1 MKLSDVTTGQKAIIK
16 KIGGRGA
23 FRKRILEM
31 GFIQGKVVTVVQ
43 NAPFKDP
50 VYYRIMDYN
59 VSLRRK
65 DAALI
70 EVSLYSSEK
79 EEHLISQKKQNNA
92 SSPLSL
98 QKEIITP
105 NFSIENRD
113 KTTSPKRI
121 KVALV
126 GNPNCGKT
134 SLFNLASGAHEHVGN
149 YSGVTVDAKEA
160 YFKHKGYRIDIVD
173 LPGSY
178 SLSPYSPE
186 ELFIRNYLT
195 DPSTRPD
202 VVIDVIDICNLER
215 NLYLT
220 LQIKEMKLPLVA
232 ALNMFDEF
240 EKSQSKLDIPLLSQ
254 LLDIPMIPTVGRVA
268 RGIEELFD
276 AVIAVAEGK
285 IKFERDIRIPYG
297 NTLEPAIE
305 NLTEQIANHLQL
317 PNQLPNR
324 YIAIKLLEEDAAT
337 IEYLRPLPHGSKI
350 IKEAEE
356 ARSSLNK
363 QLGNTDT
370 ETLITDQRYG
380 FIAGALRE
388 TYQPERRTL
397 RTQTDKLDHV
407 LINPKWGFPIFL
419 LFLLVMFECTFML
432 GAYPQEWIEL
442 LVDWIAGGVGN
453 ILSEGPLKDLIT
465 DGIIQGVG
473 GVIVFLPQI
482 LILYL
487 FISIMEDTGYMA
499 RAAFMMDKLM
509 HRMGL
514 HGKSFIPLI
523 MGFGCNVPAIMAT
536 RTIESRQSR
545 LITILV
551 TPLMSC
557 SARLPVYVLIA
568 GAFFGVYAGVVLFAV
583 YLVGILLAVLL
594 ARLFR
599 KALFTTEDIPFVME
613 LPPYRVPTAKSVLIH
628 MWEKAKEY
636 LQKMGTIILAASI
649 IIWFLGY
656 FPRAEVLKHTEQKV
670 ESLTAK
676 WQGSEEE
683 LAEQIEEI
691 ETQGRIEQQE
701 NSYLGKMGK
710 GIEPLLS
717 PLGFDWKMS
726 IALVSGLPA
735 KEVVVST
742 LGVIYTG
749 DGDDSEEASS
759 RLSERIK
766 MDKNE
771 KGNPTFTP
779 LVALSFMLFVLL
791 YFPCIATVIAV
802 GREAGSPK
810 WGLFL
815 MVYTC
820 VLAWVV
826 SFITYQGGSLLGFG

>member
-1 MKLSDVTTGQKAIIK
+1 MKLSDVATGQKATIK
-16 KIGGRGA
+16 TINGRGA

-31 GFIQGKVVTVVQ
+31 GFIQGKVVTVIQ

-50 VYYRIMDYN
+50 VYYRIMGYN

-70 EVSLYSSEK
+70 DVELHTSSE
-79 EEHLISQKKQNNA
+79 EINIENAEHQSFE
-92 SSPLSL
+92 SSPSL
-98 QKEIITP
+98 PIT
-105 NFSIENRD
+105 
-113 KTTSPKRI
+113 TTIPSSNYFEERGSGTVQRI

-134 SLFNLASGAHEHVGN
+134 SIFNLASGAHEHVGN

-160 YFKHKGYRIDIVD
+160 HFKHKGYRIDIVD

-186 ELFIRNYLT
+186 ELFIRDYLT
-195 DPSTRPD
+195 APSTRPD
-202 VVIDVIDICNLER
+202 VVIDVIDTCNLER

-220 LQIKEMKLPLVA
+220 LQIKEMNLPLVV

-240 EKSQSKLDIPLLSQ
+240 EKSQSQLNIPLLSQ
-254 LLDIPMIPTVGRVA
+254 LLDIPMIPTVGRIS

-276 AVIAVAEGK
+276 AVIATARRKGAPG
-285 IKFERDIRIPYG
+285 RDIRIPYG
-297 NTLEPAIE
+297 NLLEPSIE
-305 NLTEQIANHLQL
+305 NLVSEIANTLEL
-317 PNQLPNR
+317 PNQLPHR
-324 YIAIKLLEEDAAT
+324 YTALKILEQDAHT
-337 IEYLRPLPHGSKI
+337 IDQIRSLPQGESFLNSADYI
-350 IKEAEE
+350 RTQA
-356 ARSSLNK
+356 NK
-363 QLGNTDT
+363 QIGNTDIA
-370 ETLITDQRYG
+370 ELITDYRYG

-388 TYQPERRTL
+388 TYQPERRSL
-397 RTQTDKLDHV
+397 RTQTDKIDHI
-407 LINPKWGFPIFL
+407 LINPKWGFIIFL
-419 LFLLVMFECTFML
+419 GFLLLMFQSTFAL
-432 GAYPQEWIEL
+432 GAYPQEWIEI
-442 LVDWIAGGVGN
+442 LVNWIADGVGD
-453 ILSEGPLKDLIT
+453 ILPEGPLKDLVI
-465 DGIIQGVG
+465 DGVIQGVG

-523 MGFGCNVPAIMAT
+523 MGFGCNVPAIMAS

-545 LITILV
+545 LITILI

-568 GAFFGVYAGVVLFAV
+568 GAFFGAYAGLVLFAV
-583 YLVGILLAVLL
+583 YLVGILLAVIL
-594 ARLFR
+594 ARIFR
-599 KALFTTEDIPFVME
+599 KTLFSTEDIPFVME
-613 LPPYRVPTAKSVLIH
+613 LPPYRMPTYKSVLIH

-636 LQKMGTIILAASI
+636 LKKMGSIILVASI

-656 FPRAEVLKHTEQKV
+656 FPRTELMQQK
-670 ESLTAK
+670 ERKIENLSTQ
-676 WQGSEEE
+676 WRGSEED
-683 LAEQIEEI
+683 LKAQIEQIEI
-691 ETQGRIEQQE
+691 ETNIQRQE
-701 NSYLGKMGK
+701 NSYLGKMGRA
-710 GIEPLLS
+710 IEPVLA

-759 RLSERIK
+759 RLRERIQA
-766 MDKNE
+766 DRNDA
-771 KGNPTFTP
+771 GNPTFTP
-779 LVALSFMLFVLL
+779 LVALSFMFFVLL

-802 GREAGSPK
+802 GRETGSHK

-815 MVYTC
+815 MAYTC
-820 VLAWVV
+820 LLAWLV
-826 SFITYQGGSLLGFG
+826 SFIVYQGGTLLGLG

>member
-1 MKLSDVTTGQKAIIK
+1 MNLSDVATGQKAVIK
-16 KIGGRGA
+16 KIGGKGA

-70 EVSLYSSEK
+70 EVSLYSSE
-79 EEHLISQKKQNNA
+79 EEGEHLHLNKAPSSTNEIEMQDTSEA
-92 SSPLSL
+92 SLPAEE
-98 QKEIITP
+98 KESYTP
-105 NFSIENRD
+105 PR
-113 KTTSPKRI
+113 RI
-121 KVALV
+121 NVALV

-160 YFKHKGYRIDIVD
+160 YFKHKGCRIDIVD

-195 DPSTRPD
+195 DPATRPD
-202 VVIDVIDICNLER
+202 VVIDVIDTCNLER

-220 LQIKEMKLPLVA
+220 LQIKEMNLPLVV

-240 EKSQSKLDIPLLSQ
+240 EKSMSKLNVPLLSQ
-254 LLDIPMIPTVGRVA
+254 LLDTPMIPTVGRVA
-268 RGIEELFD
+268 RGIKELFD
-276 AVIAVAEGK
+276 AVIAIAEKK
-285 IKFERDIRIPYG
+285 ITFDRDIRVPYG
-297 NTLEPAIE
+297 TTLEPAIE
-305 NLTEQIANHLQL
+305 NLTHSIATRLHL
-317 PNQLPNR
+317 PNQLPDR
-324 YIAIKLLEEDAAT
+324 YIAIKLLEKDVAT
-337 IEYLRPLPHGSKI
+337 IDYIHSLPNGIKMV
-350 IKEAEE
+350 KEAEKMRE
-356 ARSSLNK
+356 DLDK
-363 QLGNTDT
+363 QIGNTDT

-397 RTQTDKLDHV
+397 RTLTDKLDHA

-432 GAYPQEWIEL
+432 GAYPQEWIEM

-453 ILSEGPLKDLIT
+453 ILHEGPLKDLIT
-465 DGIIQGVG
+465 DGVIQGVG

-509 HRMGL
+509 HKMGL

-568 GAFFGVYAGVVLFAV
+568 GAFFGAYAGVVLFSV

-599 KALFTTEDIPFVME
+599 KALFTTEDVPFVME
-613 LPPYRVPTAKSVLIH
+613 LPPYRLPTAKSVLIH

-656 FPRAEVLKHTEQKV
+656 FPREEIVQQTEQQI
-670 ESLTAK
+670 ETLSSQ
-676 WQGSEEE
+676 WSGSEEE

-691 ETQGRIEQQE
+691 ETLGRIEQQE

-749 DGDDSEEASS
+749 DGNDSEEASS
-759 RLSERIK
+759 RLTERIK
-766 MDKNE
+766 MDRNE
-771 KGNPTFTP
+771 QGDPTFTP
-779 LVALSFMLFVLL
+779 LIALSFMLFVLL

-826 SFITYQGGSLLGFG
+826 SFIVYQTGSLLGWG